1 MQEYKRRF
9 LEREREIE
17 REIAIAAANAAW
29 AEMIIKNQDTCNEEK
44 RRVGGAPHT
53 AAPELKFDNAKK

>member
-9 LEREREIE
+9 LDLEREIE

-29 AEMIIKNQDTCNEEK
+29 TEMIIKNQDTCNEES
-44 RRVGGAPHT
+44 GGWRTTP
-53 AAPELKFDNAKK
+53 PPFD